1 MLVEMMVKVLERL
14 GPLLLLG
21 TGRLDQDVI
30 NKDDGDLGDLAEAL
44 VVFFLPEAEP
54 PHCRPAASSWLRLQL
69 GLELTSEVLGTGRA
83 VVLQLALLE
92 PDSIS

>member
-44 VVFFLPEAEP
+44 VVSSFLKQSLHTAGLLP
-54 PHCRPAASSWLRLQL
+54 RL
-69 GLELTSEVLGTGRA
+69 GSVSNW
-83 VVLQLALLE
+83 
-92 PDSIS
+92 DWS